1 MNHRIFIVEDDRVI
15 AAAVKRH
22 IESWGCEV
30 RVVQDFRNVV
40 KEFVAFDPHLVLM
53 DIPCRSS
60 TATTGAG
67 RYATSPKCRSSSS
80 PRPRTT

>member
-22 IESWGCEV
+22 IESWGCEA
-30 RVVQDFRNVV
+30 RVVQDLRNVV

-53 DIPCRSS
+53 DISLPFFNGYHWCR
-60 TATTGAG
+60 
-67 RYATSPKCRSSSS
+67 RYAISPKCR
-80 PRPRTT
+80 